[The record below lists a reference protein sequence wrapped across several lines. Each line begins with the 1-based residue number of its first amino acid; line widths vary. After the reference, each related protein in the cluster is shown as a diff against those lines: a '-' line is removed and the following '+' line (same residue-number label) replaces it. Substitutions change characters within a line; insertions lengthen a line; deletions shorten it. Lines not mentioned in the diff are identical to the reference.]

1 MKRLVILMGMVLLPH
16 GVFAEAGV
24 PAFALSRVI
33 DFALENEPKL
43 SVLGK
48 DIEAAKH
55 TVDAAKG
62 GRWPRLDLEAGIT
75 RYRYAAPITP
85 ISGAPQNGGGFPPF
99 DKDIYDASLT
109 LKLPIY
115 RGGRLVK
122 NVEIAEINRLIAER
136 ALHQGR
142 QELVFNVTSVY
153 CKILELE
160 ELLKAHE
167 QNVRQLEEHRRV
179 TEQFVKAG
187 SAARVDLM
195 KTDVELAHGRQQVL
209 ATQNA
214 GAAAYAL
221 LRSLM
226 GVDES
231 YPRFTVAEEPFPE
244 KGYPPEEKAVEVALR
259 QRPDY
264 LKVKARTELFQ
275 ARLDLARGKRL
286 PSVDVAGEYGER
298 AGDSLSFK
306 ENWNI
311 GLRLSYPLFDGGITR
326 AEIKKGMVE
335 LERTGEELRAVRLS
349 IVREVR
355 EAYLAVADAEKRL
368 AVAREAISSAEENLR
383 VEQLKYE
390 TGVGTTRDVIDAQ
403 TALLRATTDR
413 HQASYDLAAAKAALD
428 KALGSNAYGEVAS
441 R

>member
-1 MKRLVILMGMVLLPH
+1 MKRLLVLMGMALLPH
-16 GVFAEAGV
+16 TAFAEVGA
-24 PAFALSRVI
+24 PSFTLSRVI
-33 DFALENEPKL
+33 ELALKNEPKL

-48 DIEAAKH
+48 DIEVAKYAI
-55 TVDAAKG
+55 DAVKG
-62 GRWPRLDLEAGIT
+62 ERWPKIDLGAGIT
-75 RYRYAAPITP
+75 RYRYPTP
-85 ISGAPQNGGGFPPF
+85 ISPIAGSPQSGAFPEF
-99 DKDIYDASLT
+99 DKDIYDAGVF
-109 LKLPIY
+109 LKIPIY

-142 QELVFNVTSVY
+142 EELVFNLTSAY

-160 ELLKAHE
+160 ALLKAHE

-187 SAARVDLM
+187 SAAQVDLM
-195 KTDVELAHGRQQVL
+195 KTDVELAHGRQQAL

-214 GAAAYAL
+214 IAAAYAL

-226 GVDES
+226 GVDETWPQFVVIAE
-231 YPRFTVAEEPFPE
+231 PRPE
-244 KGYPPEEKAVEVALR
+244 KNYPGEEEGLKAALQ

-275 ARLDLARGKRL
+275 ARLDLVKGKRL
-286 PSVDVAGEYGER
+286 PSVDVAGEYGQK
-298 AGDSLSFK
+298 AGDAFSFK

-326 AEIKKGMVE
+326 AEIRKETVE
-335 LERTGEELRAVRLS
+335 LERTNEELRAVRLA

-368 AVAREAISSAEENLR
+368 FVAKEAISSAEENLR

-390 TGVGTTRDVIDAQ
+390 TGSGTTRDVIDAQ
-403 TALLRATTDR
+403 TVLLRARTDL
-413 HQASYDLAAAKAALD
+413 HQASYDLLTAKAALD
-428 KALGSNAYGEVAS
+428 KTLGSNIYGEVAS
-441 R
+441 P